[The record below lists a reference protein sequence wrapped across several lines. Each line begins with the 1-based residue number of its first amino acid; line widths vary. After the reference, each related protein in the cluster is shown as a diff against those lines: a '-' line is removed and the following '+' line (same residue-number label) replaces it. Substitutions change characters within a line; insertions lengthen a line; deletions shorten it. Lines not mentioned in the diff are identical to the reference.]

1 MPKHSPKKSGITPAN
16 TAKVPSLPHL
26 SAEARSTQGKN
37 LRNKAPRSAH
47 AQWHALKNRLDPVE
61 ILSASNVG
69 RIESLVPIRFRRM
82 AQSPFAFYRGAA
94 AIMASDLA
102 QTPASG
108 LYVQACGDA
117 HLMNFGGFAT
127 PERNIVFDINDLD

>member
-1 MPKHSPKKSGITPAN
+1 MRKSSPKKSGITSAN
-16 TAKVPSLPHL
+16 TPKVPSLPHL
-26 SAEARSTQGKN
+26 SAEARATQGKS

-47 AQWHALKNRLDPVE
+47 AQWHALKNRPDPVE

-69 RIESLVPIRFRRM
+69 RIESLVPIRFGRM

-102 QTPASG
+102 QTPDS
-108 LYVQACGDA
+108 C
-117 HLMNFGGFAT
+117 
-127 PERNIVFDINDLD
+127 ERPLRPSMW